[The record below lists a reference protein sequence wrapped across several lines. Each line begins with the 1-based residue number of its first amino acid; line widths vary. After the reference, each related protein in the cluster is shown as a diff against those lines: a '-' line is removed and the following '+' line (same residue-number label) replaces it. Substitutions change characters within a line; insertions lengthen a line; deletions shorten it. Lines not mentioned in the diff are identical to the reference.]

1 MFKKTESTRLGEILI
16 NKGLITPE
24 QLIIATREQSKRKHL
39 PQSADGAQ
47 PRATLLGEIL
57 VELGFIDQLELK
69 RGLNWQQRLRHVSIA
84 MALCAPFMV
93 FAPASATAQTTSS
106 SSSSA
111 AASKNFSPT
120 TIQAENYS
128 AMTGIV
134 VKEITTDIGGG
145 QNVGNINTG
154 EGMAYNNVDVVIPK
168 TSTYKITYRI
178 ATPNAG
184 TSLTLS
190 EAGTASI
197 YDTLIIP
204 KTGGWQT
211 WTTVERMVTLPA
223 GKHNF
228 SINAI
233 VGGFNINWFKIE
245 AAPTPMPLTIQAE
258 SYSTMAGVVKETT
271 TDVAGGQNVGNI
283 NTGEWMSYTNT
294 DVVIPATAN
303 YKISYRVATLNTGTS
318 FTLSEAGT
326 SIVYDT
332 VPIPKT
338 GGWQTWTTVERTI
351 SLPAGVHNFAIT
363 AVVGGFNINWFK
375 IENVP
380 TQNSSTSSVSS
391 SAASAPSVQSS
402 SSSSAQSKATS
413 SAASSAPSVASTTSS
428 SASSISNRVAGPV
441 ALSWTPPVKRENGSG
456 LDITEVGGYELRYK
470 AVSATN
476 YTYVTVNDAWT
487 NQYNIPWLE
496 GDYIFQIA
504 AFDKNGLYSS
514 FADIAPR

>member
-24 QLIIATREQSKRKHL
+24 QLIIATREQTKRKHL
-39 PQSADGAQ
+39 LKSADGTQ
-47 PRATLLGEIL
+47 TKATLIGEIL

-93 FAPASATAQTTSS
+93 FAPTSATAQTTSS

-111 AASKNFSPT
+111 AASTSKSFAPT

-134 VKEITTDIGGG
+134 VKEITTDVGGG

-178 ATPNAG
+178 ATPNTG

-211 WTTVERMVTLPA
+211 WTTVERMVMLPA

-245 AAPTPMPLTIQAE
+245 AVPTPMPLTIQAE
-258 SYSTMAGVVKETT
+258 NYSTMAGVVKEAT

-303 YKISYRVATLNTGTS
+303 YKISYRVATSNAGTS

-332 VPIPKT
+332 VPVPKT
-338 GGWQTWTTVERTI
+338 GGWQTWATVERTV
-351 SLPAGVHNFAIT
+351 SLPAGVHNFTIT

-375 IENVP
+375 IENIS
-380 TQNSSTSSVSS
+380 TQNSSASSVNSS
-391 SAASAPSVQSS
+391 TASTPSAQ
-402 SSSSAQSKATS
+402 SSSAQSKATS
-413 SAASSAPSVASTTSS
+413 SAASSAPAVASNTSS
-428 SASSISNRVAGPV
+428 SASSASNHVAGSV
-441 ALSWTPPVKRENGSG
+441 ALSWAPPVKRENGNF

-470 AVSATN
+470 VVGAAN
-476 YTYVTVNDAWT
+476 YTYITIKDAWT
-487 NQYNIPWLE
+487 NQYNFSWLE
-496 GDYIFQIA
+496 GEYIFQIA
-504 AFDKNGLYSS
+504 AFDKNGNYSS
-514 FADIAPR
+514 FANIAPR